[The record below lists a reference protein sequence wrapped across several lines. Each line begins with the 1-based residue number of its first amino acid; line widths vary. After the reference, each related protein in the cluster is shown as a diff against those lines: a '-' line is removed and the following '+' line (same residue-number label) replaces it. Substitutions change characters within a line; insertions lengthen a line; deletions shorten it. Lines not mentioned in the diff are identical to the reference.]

1 MSSPVSLAHHIRAL
15 PPALRAMQDM
25 GYPIERC
32 LAGTGVL
39 ERDLAAPDLA
49 TKFSLEQEFQFHRN
63 LLALTGD
70 PMLGLTL
77 GRAYTLQSYG
87 LLGYA
92 FLSAPTLRQ
101 ALMIASNYALLTFT
115 LFSIDFTVQGKRGL
129 LRFSRKVDI
138 PPDLVT
144 YYVDRD
150 LTASAFGGGDNLP
163 NTMNI
168 NSVALMHAGDA
179 DQADRYAAFF
189 DCPVTFNATHSELCF
204 DATILDTPMP
214 LRDTET
220 SALCQQ
226 QCEMLLARM
235 SKSSGFVDRVRQL
248 IVARPGYFPDI
259 DHVAEKLHM
268 TSRTLRRRLTDE
280 GSGYQ
285 QILADVRYQLAR
297 EYLATSKLPL
307 EEISA
312 LLGYSTPGN
321 FTHAFKRWHGMPP
334 RQYRQE
340 AH

>member
-204 DATILDTPMP
+204 DAL
-214 LRDTET
+214 T
-220 SALCQQ
+220 SPYC
-226 QCEMLLARM
+226 
-235 SKSSGFVDRVRQL
+235 
-248 IVARPGYFPDI
+248 
-259 DHVAEKLHM
+259 
-268 TSRTLRRRLTDE
+268 
-280 GSGYQ
+280 
-285 QILADVRYQLAR
+285 
-297 EYLATSKLPL
+297 
-307 EEISA
+307 
-312 LLGYSTPGN
+312 N
-321 FTHAFKRWHGMPP
+321 THA
-334 RQYRQE
+334 
-340 AH
+340 